1 MDTDWGHAVVI
12 DPRQLDALR
21 AEGARLARL
30 ARRRTRSAVLA
41 LAAAVAAAVVAAAT
55 TARIATLD
63 RRLAGARA
71 EARRA
76 RTEAERATLALTAL
90 ARSHNDILAAT
101 EQAPSVGTRSWGRR
115 FTVTKYLPRS
125 PKYGRFNHGITAT
138 LTKADPAA
146 RIVAVDPKLIPYGS
160 WVWIEGLGWFR
171 AEDCGAA
178 IKGFRLDVLTPTEE
192 EAMAFGKQD
201 RFAIVVPPANA

>member
-1 MDTDWGHAVVI
+1 MDTDWGHAIVI
-12 DPRQLDALR
+12 DPRELDALR
-21 AEGARLARL
+21 ADGARLRRA
-30 ARRRTRSAVLA
+30 ARRRSLGAVVALA
-41 LAAAVAAAVVAAAT
+41 GCVTAAAVAAGTAFRVAA
-55 TARIATLD
+55 LD

-71 EARRA
+71 EASRA
-76 RTEAERATLALTAL
+76 RTEAERATIALTAL
-90 ARSHNDILAAT
+90 ARSHADILAAT
-101 EQAPSVGTRSWGRR
+101 EQAPSVGTKSWGRR
-115 FTVTKYLPRS
+115 FTVTRYLPRS

-160 WVWIEGLGWFR
+160 WVWIEDLGWFR
-171 AEDCGAA
+171 AEDCGSA
-178 IKGFRLDVLTPTEE
+178 IKGFRLDVLTPTEQ